1 LAVPIYEYG
10 CATCHR
16 RRSLYFAT
24 FSAVEPNPACPEC
37 KNRGMTRL
45 ISSVALLR
53 GEESRL
59 ESLADPSSFGDLD
72 EEDPRSVARWARRMR
87 QEMGDELGPE
97 FDEMADQIEADGFDD
112 EEGAPAAAADSDPYW
127 GP

>member
-1 LAVPIYEYG
+1 MPIYEYG
-10 CATCHR
+10 CPTCQR

-24 FSAVEPNPACPEC
+24 FSAVEPDPPCPEC
-37 KNRGMTRL
+37 KSRGMTRL

-59 ESLADPSSFGDLD
+59 ESMADPAGFGDVD
-72 EEDPRSVARWARRMR
+72 EDDPRSVARWARRMK

-97 FDEMADQIEADGFDD
+97 FEEMADQIEAGGL
-112 EEGAPAAAADSDPYW
+112 EEEERGATAGADSDPYW
-127 GP
+127 TP